1 MDQAVQVISARY
13 PCRKAL
19 IQKLYQLFGDGD
31 PFPPAVYLYG
41 HTSTGKSSILQ
52 AFLPLLDSS
61 TTPTSWAI
69 LSAIECYTNKILFET
84 ILNRLTGHVPCAAN
98 AYASLAS
105 VDSMKDFVAQ
115 LARLS
120 PSRSYIVVLENAERV
135 RDMDHNVLPML
146 LRLPEVTGLNVCV
159 LLVSDLP
166 FEKYFVRTG
175 LAPVVKL
182 FVAEYSK
189 KDILVILMN
198 DFEAVRE
205 QLGMELESNKH
216 ANLSEE
222 EIDKRLKIVEML
234 KPDFYE
240 NYLNIFLN
248 VFFKV
253 CRDLKELQLV
263 ALECFHKY
271 CEPVLDGTIAADDV
285 TRLWRN
291 ISKTMKLALGTIYMR
306 MGNVNQEL
314 LRPATVD
321 GQTSSESV
329 EQMQT
334 MKRLAQNLELP
345 FYAKFLLIAAYLASH
360 NAAKEDKRLFM
371 KYHGKQKKRL
381 QTVNA
386 KAKVSEKM
394 ATQLG
399 PKAFTIDRLLAI
411 FYAIL
416 DEKVGLTCNLL
427 AQISTLIHLKFLNF
441 ASGEGTIMDGSARL
455 QCTVGMD
462 FIVHIGKMVGFNVR
476 QYLCDFF

>member
-1 MDQAVQVISARY
+1 MFWDTVVVLVPILDNVAKVY
-13 PCRKAL
+13 ERKVLCGCVAPG
-19 IQKLYQLFGDGD
+19 IGRHRAKERRRNEDS
-31 PFPPAVYLYG
+31 P
-41 HTSTGKSSILQ
+41 KS
-52 AFLPLLDSS
+52 
-61 TTPTSWAI
+61 
-69 LSAIECYTNKILFET
+69 

-98 AYASLAS
+98 GYASLAS

-135 RDMDHNVLPML
+135 HDMDHNVLPML
-146 LRLPEVTGLNVCV
+146 LRLPEVTGLNVT
-159 LLVSDLP
+159 
-166 FEKYFVRTG
+166 R
-175 LAPVVKL
+175 LAPV
-182 FVAEYSK
+182 VAEYSK

-205 QLGMELESNKH
+205 QLRIQFEFYKH
-216 ANLSEE
+216 ANFSEE
-222 EIDKRLKIVEML
+222 EIDKRLKI
-234 KPDFYE
+234 
-240 NYLNIFLN
+240 
-248 VFFKV
+248 V

-291 ISKTMKLALGTIYMR
+291 ISKTMKLGLGTIYMR

-314 LRPATVD
+314 LHFFGIRRAD
-321 GQTSSESV
+321 ANYEAAG
-329 EQMQT
+329 
-334 MKRLAQNLELP
+334 ANLELP

-381 QTVNA
+381 Q
-386 KAKVSEKM
+386 S
-394 ATQLG
+394 LG

-411 FYAIL
+411 FYDIL

-455 QCTVGMD
+455 QCTV
-462 FIVHIGKMVGFNVR
+462 
-476 QYLCDFF
+476 

>member
-1 MDQAVQVISARY
+1 MTACVAPGIGRQRATGRRRDEDS
-13 PCRKAL
+13 PKA
-19 IQKLYQLFGDGD
+19 
-31 PFPPAVYLYG
+31 
-41 HTSTGKSSILQ
+41 
-52 AFLPLLDSS
+52 
-61 TTPTSWAI
+61 
-69 LSAIECYTNKILFET
+69 

-98 AYASLAS
+98 GYASLAS

-120 PSRSYIVVLENAERV
+120 PSRSYIVVLENTDRV

-146 LRLPEVTGLNVCV
+146 LRLPKVTGLNV
-159 LLVSDLP
+159 
-166 FEKYFVRTG
+166 TG

-189 KDILVILMN
+189 KDILVIMMN
-198 DFEAVRE
+198 DFEALRE
-205 QLGMELESNKH
+205 QLRIELESYKH

-222 EIDKRLKIVEML
+222 EIDKHLKIVEML
-234 KPDFYE
+234 TPDFYE

-271 CEPVLDGTIAADDV
+271 CKPVLDGTTAADDV

-306 MGNVNQEL
+306 MENVNQEL
-314 LRPATVD
+314 LRPITVD
-321 GQTSSESV
+321 DQTSSESV

-334 MKRLAQNLELP
+334 MKRLVQTLELP

-381 QTVNA
+381 QSVNA
-386 KAKVSEKM
+386 KAE
-394 ATQLG
+394 
-399 PKAFTIDRLLAI
+399 
-411 FYAIL
+411 
-416 DEKVGLTCNLL
+416 
-427 AQISTLIHLKFLNF
+427 
-441 ASGEGTIMDGSARL
+441 
-455 QCTVGMD
+455 
-462 FIVHIGKMVGFNVR
+462 MVGFNVR

>member
-1 MDQAVQVISARY
+1 MFSRLFASRSSLAEVLKNCASMLSFSKRSERNLSAR
-13 PCRKAL
+13 
-19 IQKLYQLFGDGD
+19 
-31 PFPPAVYLYG
+31 FPPGRRLHNINLSLPRSDISRFLVLPPTATPSRIPTRSRFPRERLS
-41 HTSTGKSSILQ
+41 STIIIVLIVINRPPEARQPTPAISPVRVQLPDARLRIVGISIEFIQSSRSTFGCCSSCFDSATGNTFSTHSSRPPKDRSLSLLLL
-52 AFLPLLDSS
+52 LPLLRRSRFLCVAPGMKLHRAKGRRRDEDS
-61 TTPTSWAI
+61 PKA
-69 LSAIECYTNKILFET
+69 

-98 AYASLAS
+98 GYASLAS
-105 VDSMKDFVAQ
+105 VDSMKDFVVH

-159 LLVSDLP
+159 VLVWDLP

-198 DFEAVRE
+198 DFEAVL
-205 QLGMELESNKH
+205 Q
-216 ANLSEE
+216 ACQLSEE

-234 KPDFYE
+234 TPDFFE

-271 CEPVLDGTIAADDV
+271 CEPMLDGTIAADDV

-291 ISKTMKLALGTIYMR
+291 ISKTLKLALGTIFMR
-306 MGNVNQEL
+306 MRNVNQEM
-314 LRPATVD
+314 LRPITVD
-321 GQTSSESV
+321 GQTSSES
-329 EQMQT
+329 MQT

-360 NAAKEDKRLFM
+360 NPAKEDKRLFM
-371 KYHGKQKKRL
+371 KYHGKQ
-381 QTVNA
+381 
-386 KAKVSEKM
+386 
-394 ATQLG
+394 
-399 PKAFTIDRLLAI
+399 
-411 FYAIL
+411 
-416 DEKVGLTCNLL
+416 
-427 AQISTLIHLKFLNF
+427 
-441 ASGEGTIMDGSARL
+441 
-455 QCTVGMD
+455 
-462 FIVHIGKMVGFNVR
+462 
-476 QYLCDFF
+476 

>member
-1 MDQAVQVISARY
+1 MIGAYDEKR
-13 PCRKAL
+13 
-19 IQKLYQLFGDGD
+19 FFTDGD
-31 PFPPAVYLYG
+31 VWRPGLDGIRAKERRRNEDSP
-41 HTSTGKSSILQ
+41 KS
-52 AFLPLLDSS
+52 
-61 TTPTSWAI
+61 
-69 LSAIECYTNKILFET
+69 

-98 AYASLAS
+98 GYASLAS

-146 LRLPEVTGLNVCV
+146 LRLPEVTGLNV
-159 LLVSDLP
+159 
-166 FEKYFVRTG
+166 TG
-175 LAPVVKL
+175 LAPV
-182 FVAEYSK
+182 VAEYSK

-205 QLGMELESNKH
+205 QLRIEFEYYKH

-222 EIDKRLKIVEML
+222 EIDKRLKIVEM
-234 KPDFYE
+234 
-240 NYLNIFLN
+240 
-248 VFFKV
+248 
-253 CRDLKELQLV
+253 ELQLV

-291 ISKTMKLALGTIYMR
+291 ISKTMKLGLGTIYMR

-314 LRPATVD
+314 LRLITVD
-321 GQTSSESV
+321 GQASLESV

-360 NAAKEDKRLFM
+360 NAAKEGKRLFM
-371 KYHGKQKKRL
+371 KYHGKQRKRL
-381 QTVNA
+381 QSVNA

-416 DEKVGLTCNLL
+416 DEKIGLTCNLL
-427 AQISTLIHLKFLNF
+427 AQISTHIHLKFLNF

-476 QYLCDFF
+476 QHLCDFF

>member
-1 MDQAVQVISARY
+1 MCLWSVNGVLHTHKCVAPGIGRHRVKERRRNEDS
-13 PCRKAL
+13 PKA
-19 IQKLYQLFGDGD
+19 
-31 PFPPAVYLYG
+31 
-41 HTSTGKSSILQ
+41 
-52 AFLPLLDSS
+52 
-61 TTPTSWAI
+61 
-69 LSAIECYTNKILFET
+69 

-98 AYASLAS
+98 GYASLAS

-115 LARLS
+115 LARMSLL
-120 PSRSYIVVLENAERV
+120 RSYIVVLENAERV

-146 LRLPEVTGLNVCV
+146 LRLPEVTGLNV
-159 LLVSDLP
+159 
-166 FEKYFVRTG
+166 TG
-175 LAPVVKL
+175 LAPV
-182 FVAEYSK
+182 VAEYSK
-189 KDILVILMN
+189 KDILVIVMN

-205 QLGMELESNKH
+205 QLRIEFEYYKH

-222 EIDKRLKIVEML
+222 EIDKRVSRLEGAAA
-234 KPDFYE
+234 
-240 NYLNIFLN
+240 
-248 VFFKV
+248 
-253 CRDLKELQLV
+253 V

-291 ISKTMKLALGTIYMR
+291 ISKTMKLGLGTIYMR

-314 LRPATVD
+314 LRLITVD

-334 MKRLAQNLELP
+334 MKQLAQNLELP
-345 FYAKFLLIAAYLASH
+345 FYAKFLLIAYSRSQRRQGGQTTVYEISRQAEEAPPVGQR
-360 NAAKEDKRLFM
+360 KDQGVGED
-371 KYHGKQKKRL
+371 
-381 QTVNA
+381 A
-386 KAKVSEKM
+386 I
-394 ATQLG
+394 QLG

-416 DEKVGLTCNLL
+416 DEKIGLTCNLL

-441 ASGEGTIMDGSARL
+441 ASGEGTIMDGSARP